1 MRYAQIDET
10 GLCVGVSDLS
20 GPVSAPHMVL
30 LADGESPLGMIR
42 DNGKWKAVPVVT
54 SPRALT
60 FVEFF
65 ALAYGHGLTAAKYT
79 EARSNPNMAIFF
91 DMLQA
96 AQGIQK
102 DDPFTQMGADAFVS
116 AGILSQAQRTAIFD
130 NWPEA

>member
-1 MRYAQIDET
+1 MRYAQIDQSGRCHSVTDLT
-10 GLCVGVSDLS
+10 G
-20 GPVSAPHMVL
+20 PINTPNAIPI
-30 LADGESPLGMIR
+30 ADDENPLGMIH
-42 DNGKWKAVPVVT
+42 DKGKWKAAPVVT
-54 SPRALT
+54 TPKALT
-60 FVEFF
+60 FVDFF

-116 AGILSQAQRTAIFD
+116 AGIITQAQRDAIFK
-130 NWPEA
+130 NWPEV